1 MGAPPGLLSGIHV
14 FFALLGM
21 LASSAGL
28 GVLLAGSEP
37 RWVRRFALLAALFIW
52 LSWISS
58 APVYMYEYGVDK
70 AVIKAYDELRAAH
83 SIGMETK
90 EHVFYTGLMLS
101 TALALIALVL
111 DPVDHRSRRLYIA
124 AFIILIVGGILL
136 DALGA
141 WIGISAKLGW
151 FYGGGSG

>member
-1 MGAPPGLLSGIHV
+1 MAAPPGLASDLHV
-14 FFALLGM
+14 FFALMGM

-28 GVLLAGSEP
+28 GVLLAGSDT
-37 RWVRRFALLAALFIW
+37 RWVRRFALLATLFIW

-70 AVIKAYDELRAAH
+70 AVIKSYEELRAAH

-90 EHVFYTGLMLS
+90 EHIFYTGLMLS
-101 TALALIALVL
+101 TALGLIAYVL
-111 DPVDHRSRRLYIA
+111 DPLDPFSRRLYLAI
-124 AFIILIVGGILL
+124 FIIIIVGGILL

-151 FYGGGSG
+151 YYGGGGG